1 MERME
6 NSIQDLISALQHNL
20 SRSVPQNQTPSPP
33 FPPPIVMQGHQ
44 EDNDTDEDS
53 DNVTRPTAV
62 GTDVSEE
69 RILTSEVVLK

>member
-1 MERME
+1 
-6 NSIQDLISALQHNL
+6 
-20 SRSVPQNQTPSPP
+20 
-33 FPPPIVMQGHQ
+33 MQGHQ